1 MQGEKSKQDYLSRWE
16 GKQRRIGITG
26 GIASGKTSIAN
37 YLSEIKGLPIIDAD
51 IYSREILKPETE
63 VTKII
68 IERYGK
74 KICLSNKN
82 KTLTINRPALRT
94 IIFNNTKEKKWL
106 ENLMHPLI
114 ISKIKQE
121 ILSKKF
127 EPILIIVIPLLFEL
141 NLTSLCSEIWLLD
154 CTLQQQITRLRQ
166 RDDIDE
172 KTALMIINSQISLR
186 DKKKFTDVI
195 IKNTGYKNEW
205 ENEVNNHLNQYL

>member
-37 YLSEIKGLPIIDAD
+37 YLSEIKGIPIIDAD
-51 IYSREILKPETE
+51 IYSREILKPDTE
-63 VTKII
+63 VTKLI

-74 KICLSNKN
+74 KIYFSTKHQS
-82 KTLTINRPALRT
+82 LTINRSALRT
-94 IIFNNTKEKKWL
+94 IIFNNIKEKKWL

-121 ILSKKF
+121 IINKKF
-127 EPILIIVIPLLFEL
+127 EPILVIVIPLLFEL
-141 NLTSLCSEIWLLD
+141 NLTHLCSEIWLID
-154 CTLQQQITRLRQ
+154 CTLQQQISRLRQ

>member
-1 MQGEKSKQDYLSRWE
+1 MKGEKSKQDYPSRWE

-26 GIASGKTSIAN
+26 GIASGKTTIGN
-37 YLSEIKGLPIIDAD
+37 YLSKNKKIPIIDAD
-51 IYSREILKPETE
+51 IYSREILKPDTE
-63 VTKII
+63 VTKLI

-74 KICLSNKN
+74 KIYFSTKHQS
-82 KTLTINRPALRT
+82 LTINRSALRT
-94 IIFNNTKEKKWL
+94 IIFNNIKEKKWL

-121 ILSKKF
+121 IINKKF
-127 EPILIIVIPLLFEL
+127 EPILVIVIPLLFEL
-141 NLTSLCSEIWLLD
+141 NLTHLCSEIWLID
-154 CTLQQQITRLRQ
+154 CTLQQQISRLRQ